1 MTTPARL
8 FVMVREFVFILLG
21 GLLAVLALSGRYVPD
36 RHNPGWLV
44 LAIVIVLWGMRA
56 WWRAS
61 SKSAS
66 WQAKLGG
73 GSLLFVG
80 GLMVAIAWAPFDWV
94 QPLVVAI
101 AVVLVLR
108 GLVGTLPLGRT
119 A

>member
-1 MTTPARL
+1 MATPARL
-8 FVMVREFVFILLG
+8 FAMLQEFVFILLG

-61 SKSAS
+61 GGTV

-80 GLMVAIAWAPFDWV
+80 GLMLAIAWAPFDWV